1 MKKRVHYLPKQKMQL
16 ALTLRLLLLT
26 VLFAFFVGFEVY
38 ITVWPVVSEFIPRTL
53 MSAVKEQILFRV
65 VFFSIPLL
73 FVIGAFFVI
82 FTHRIAGPL
91 YRLDQTLER
100 AVVAAARDAEAAG
113 LKEPVVLLSP
123 ACASFDQYRNFEVRG
138 DRFRDLVLAIPGLE
152 RIG

>member
-1 MKKRVHYLPKQKMQL
+1 MKRIHYLPKQKMQI

-38 ITVWPVVSEFIPRTL
+38 ITVWPVVSEFIPRAL

-73 FVIGAFFVI
+73 FVICAFFVI

-91 YRLDQTLER
+91 YRLEQTLDRLIRGEEDVEPLHLR
-100 AVVAAARDAEAAG
+100 KHDELGELTFRINT
-113 LKEPVVLLSP
+113 LISMIKEH
-123 ACASFDQYRNFEVRG
+123 RTR
-138 DRFRDLVLAIPGLE
+138 
-152 RIG
+152 